1 MDLAKRT
8 GPAEPLLTVHSQQG
22 PHFPPHFRG
31 SDLARPAPPANPPP
45 LAAMKATSVSQRWAI
60 IHDMKQGHSLKQI
73 AERVGVSKKACRHWI
88 NRYQATGGVLDKQR
102 TGRRQLLSAAAKQS
116 ALTMLLENQVGG
128 ARAVAKE
135 LLSNGSTARLVSKQ
149 TIIRAA
155 RSAGQE
161 KGMQPLKALRGKPTK
176 QLSAATMLKRLRFC
190 KANQKTT
197 WGSVMFTDR
206 KKFAFNYPGSKVY
219 PVTWVQ
225 GSGKRRANAVNHA
238 SVVNAYAGFT
248 RFGMTKLHIVA
259 GTTGHK
265 TSHLNL
271 KGSMARNIT
280 ASEYKDVLE
289 QTLLPE
295 GRRMFNTQGISSWL
309 LQQDND
315 PTHRKAP
322 EIVHQYNLRHGSSIR
337 VLPDWPPSSPDLSL
351 IENVWSFLQSRLD
364 SLGCR
369 TFQEFKAALQR
380 EAKAINR
387 VFSH

>member
-1 MDLAKRT
+1 MT
-8 GPAEPLLTVHSQQG
+8 
-22 PHFPPHFRG
+22 
-31 SDLARPAPPANPPP
+31 
-45 LAAMKATSVSQRWAI
+45 ATSIEKRWAI

-73 AERVGVSKKACRHWI
+73 AARVGVSMKACRRWI
-88 NRYQATGGVLDKQR
+88 NRYKATGGVQESQR
-102 TGRRQLLSAAAKQS
+102 SGRRHVLSDAAKHS

-128 ARAVAKE
+128 AKAVAKE
-135 LLSNGSTARLVSKQ
+135 LLSKGSTARLVSKQ
-149 TIIRAA
+149 TIIRGA
-155 RSAGQE
+155 RSAGQA
-161 KGMQPLKALRGKPTK
+161 KGMQPLRALRGKPAK
-176 QLSAATMLKRLRFC
+176 QLSAATMQKRLRFC
-190 KANQKTT
+190 KANKKTT

-206 KKFAFNYPGSKVY
+206 KKFAFSYPGSKVH

-265 TSHLNL
+265 TSHLNQ

-289 QTLLPE
+289 NTLLPE
-295 GRRMFNTQGISSWL
+295 GRRLFGNQGISSWV

-322 EIVHQYNLRHGSSIR
+322 EIVQQYNLRRGSSIK
-337 VLPDWPPSSPDLSL
+337 VLKDWPPSSPDLSL
-351 IENVWSFLQSRLD
+351 IENVWSFLQSKLD

-369 TFQEFKAALQR
+369 TFQDFRAALQK
-380 EAKAINR
+380 EAKAINTT
-387 VFSH
+387 FSQRLFDGMPFRLKECMENHGDVTKH